1 MSEKNGA
8 CGEMLPIPSELLVES
23 QKQIGIV
30 EDTGFTVDLSEQG
43 IAYNV

>member
-30 EDTGFTVDLSEQG
+30 EDTGFTVDLCEQG
-43 IAYNV
+43 IA